1 MISVRGAGGGVCQA
15 DVYQWNISSHLPGL
29 ASLRWCCLM
38 KNARQIGQSP
48 ARPLHG
54 PPSPHPDS
62 AGIIKSGGNYLR
74 RKRYAL
80 LSRQQV
86 MVRRS
91 LPRPIDCLT
100 SQWVGGISGGG
111 RGGRLLAIIVDNTR
125 FMNMLRA
132 ILRLAG
138 RVIRAFLEHLKRG
151 RIIT

>member
-1 MISVRGAGGGVCQA
+1 
-15 DVYQWNISSHLPGL
+15 
-29 ASLRWCCLM
+29 M

-48 ARPLHG
+48 ARPLQG
-54 PPSPHPDS
+54 PPSTHLNS

-74 RKRYAL
+74 RKRYVL

-86 MVRRS
+86 VVRRS

-100 SQWVGGISGGG
+100 SQRVGGISGGG
-111 RGGRLLAIIVDNTR
+111 REGRLLAIIVDNTR

>member
-1 MISVRGAGGGVCQA
+1 MISGRGVGGDVPGRRLSMKYFVTFARFSFAALMLSYEKCQA
-15 DVYQWNISSHLPGL
+15 NRTKPCETSE
-29 ASLRWCCLM
+29 
-38 KNARQIGQSP
+38 
-48 ARPLHG
+48 G
-54 PPSPHPDS
+54 PPSTHLNS
-62 AGIIKSGGNYLR
+62 VGIIKSGGNYIR

-86 MVRRS
+86 VVRRS

-100 SQWVGGISGGG
+100 SQRVGGISGGG
-111 RGGRLLAIIVDNTR
+111 REGRLLAIIVDNTR

-132 ILRLAG
+132 ILQLAG